1 MKMSGKPY
9 IQKIEVLLPDPDL
22 LTMKYDLEERLID
35 FAVSVLTLI
44 ETLPDSK
51 GCNHLANQLIRS
63 GTAPALLY
71 AEASAAESSSDFVH
85 KMSICLK
92 ELRESSV
99 CQRIIQ
105 RKGYK
110 SDNELLKKTLAENK
124 ELIAIFGSSIN
135 TARKN
140 AKLR

>member
-1 MKMSGKPY
+1 MKF
-9 IQKIEVLLPDPDL
+9 
-22 LTMKYDLEERLID
+22 DLEDRLID
-35 FAVSVLTLI
+35 FAVLVLTLV
-44 ETLPDSK
+44 ESLPDSR
-51 GCNHLANQLIRS
+51 GCNHLAGQLIRS

-71 AEASAAESSSDFVH
+71 AEASGAQSTGDFIH
-85 KMSICLK
+85 KMSLCLK

-110 SDNELLKKTLAENK
+110 SDTKLLAKALSENK

-135 TARKN
+135 TAKKN